1 MQRLRMS
8 QPIDQFARLTSPNLV
23 FSKTIVRAPGVEQLS
38 FAGIHDRKSIALAYL
53 CGGGCVVLVAAL
65 LLDQT
70 GIGAVAKLAA
80 SSAFVL
86 MAVSLGAQVSRY
98 GALILAGLVLSWFGD
113 AFLIG
118 TSRHWFLLGLTSFL
132 LAHIAYIT
140 AFITAGVERRWTLG
154 AAVPV
159 VVIAAAVMLWL
170 HPYLPPELVWPV
182 RFYTAVIS
190 LMVITAFGTLGAGA
204 TPLIVSGAC
213 LFYLS
218 DLSVAALRFTEP
230 PFPTYIFGLP
240 LYYAGQLCL
249 AFSIAANSS
258 RDPSKARPQNTRPG
272 NR

>member
-1 MQRLRMS
+1 
-8 QPIDQFARLTSPNLV
+8 
-23 FSKTIVRAPGVEQLS
+23 LS
-38 FAGIHDRKSIALAYL
+38 FAGIQDRKSIALAYL

-65 LLDQT
+65 LLDQAA
-70 GIGAVAKLAA
+70 IAAIAKLAA

-86 MAVSLGAQVSRY
+86 LAVFGRALASRY
-98 GALILAGLVLSWFGD
+98 GALILGGLVLSWFGD

-118 TSRHWFLLGLTSFL
+118 TSRHWFLLGLASFL

-140 AFITAGVERRWTLG
+140 AFITVGVERRWTLG
-154 AAVPV
+154 AALPV
-159 VVIAAAVMLWL
+159 VVIAVAVMLWL
-170 HPYLPPELVWPV
+170 QPYLPPGLVWPV

-230 PFPTYIFGLP
+230 PFPTYVLGLP

-249 AFSIAANSS
+249 AFSVAASSS
-258 RDPSKARPQNTRPG
+258 RDPSKARP
-272 NR
+272 

>member
-1 MQRLRMS
+1 MQRLRIS
-8 QPIDQFARLTSPNLV
+8 QPIDQCARLTSPDLL

-38 FAGIHDRKSIALAYL
+38 FASIPDRRSIALAYI
-53 CGGGCVVLVAAL
+53 CGAGCVALVVAL

-70 GIGAVAKLAA
+70 AVAAVAKLAA

-86 MAVSLGAQVSRY
+86 MAVSAGALASRY
-98 GALILAGLVLSWFGD
+98 GALVLAGLVLSWFGD

-118 TSRHWFLLGLTSFL
+118 SSQHWFLLGLSSFL

-170 HPYLPPELVWPV
+170 QPYLPPELVWPV

-230 PFPTYIFGLP
+230 PFPTYVFGLP

-249 AFSIAANSS
+249 AFSIAASSS
-258 RDPSKARPQNTRPG
+258 RGPSTARPRNTRPG

>member
-1 MQRLRMS
+1 M
-8 QPIDQFARLTSPNLV
+8 
-23 FSKTIVRAPGVEQLS
+23 
-38 FAGIHDRKSIALAYL
+38 
-53 CGGGCVVLVAAL
+53 AA
-65 LLDQT
+65 
-70 GIGAVAKLAA
+70 AAKLAA

-86 MAVSLGAQVSRY
+86 MAVSAGALASRY
-98 GALILAGLVLSWFGD
+98 GTLILAGLVLSWFGD
-113 AFLIG
+113 VFLIG
-118 TSRHWFLLGLTSFL
+118 TSRHWFLLGLSSFL

-154 AAVPV
+154 AAAPV

-170 HPYLPPELVWPV
+170 QPYVPPELLWPV

-204 TPLIVSGAC
+204 TALIVSGAC

-230 PFPTYIFGLP
+230 PFPTYVFGLP
-240 LYYAGQLCL
+240 LYYAAQICL
-249 AFSIAANSS
+249 AFSITAGCS
-258 RDPSKARPQNTRPG
+258 RDPSTARPRNTRRE